1 MLLWLSAERAAGQSF
16 MQSHFKNGSSRPLVP
31 VAIRIL
37 RPTRTPVATSTHAR
51 PGGTWQPGSRKDTMA
66 HITSFIAVAAWGKD
80 RAVAGAPLS

>member
-16 MQSHFKNGSSRPLVP
+16 MQAHFKNGSSRPLVP